1 MFTKTFVKFCNTWE
15 LDIPRIETSLLRG
28 MKPGKILRREI
39 LLARPEYN
47 ECAWKSW
54 IDTSIQDGLHA
65 LKADQYA
72 KEVNFAYSYDKILEV
87 YLDKNCPSCMSD
99 PCAAEIAA
107 QFYAANGFVI
117 AYRHDGD
124 KITAR
129 TVTFGKEFTDF
140 YGPEAKKLSAGL
152 EELDYTAAEGS
163 SLPYWSDFEIPYLNG
178 RFYIPYL
185 DCASGCFIPYAG
197 RHDTKHN
204 RWTCLYVPYSMDYEE
219 LIDPEE
225 MESFVKL
232 KESIEQGDY
241 LDQFLTGMPHGEA
254 CKHQGALHYL
264 EKIAEP
270 KNPTFWSQTRIAGR
284 LFWRHHWWEQNV
296 GWDFEIVFMDD
307 YGNAVD
313 RVYEY
318 GVKEKRTN
326 IILGMHGQF

>member
-1 MFTKTFVKFCNTWE
+1 MFTKTFIKFCNTWE
-15 LDIPRIETSLLRG
+15 LNIPRIEMSLLRG

-39 LLARPEYN
+39 LLAQPRYN
-47 ECAWKSW
+47 DFALKSW

-87 YLDKNCPSCMSD
+87 YLDQNCPSCMSD
-99 PCAAEIAA
+99 PCAAKIAA

-124 KITAR
+124 KVTAR
-129 TVTFGKEFTDF
+129 TVTFGKEFTEF
-140 YGPEAKKLSAGL
+140 YGPENRKLSTGL
-152 EELDYTAAEGS
+152 EELDYVAAEGS
-163 SLPYWSDFEIPYLNG
+163 SLPYWSDIEVPYWNG

-185 DCASGCFIPYAG
+185 DCASGCFIPYAN
-197 RHDTKHN
+197 RHNPVKN
-204 RWTCLYVPYSMDYEE
+204 RWTCLYVPFSLEYEE

-225 MESFVKL
+225 MESFIKL
-232 KESIEQGDY
+232 QQDIQMGTY
-241 LDQFLTGMPHGEA
+241 LDMFLMGMSHGDA
-254 CKHQGALHYL
+254 CRQKSALHCL

-307 YGNAVD
+307 YGDVVD